1 VTESWL
7 STFDPNVDALLD
19 LLCPQV
25 DDEMLREI
33 AGADYGNDVELHL
46 APLKLFRDARVIPEL
61 TWHPAE
67 VLELIR
73 WSEPDDPEWKPGG
86 RGRQGHLLRAFSCA
100 TLLRAYPAPPNEK
113 VWHSFNETAVQ
124 LVISLQVLDGEL
136 IPAGIRFF
144 AWCLEHLAALDDEGT
159 EAVFLG
165 IALLALAARHEGVSD
180 EAVVGLCRWID
191 DTVSALLP
199 DKQWAATRRKNWLLS
214 MNHHDLRNTRWI
226 EVGRRLYGWAEA
238 QPSSDRAT
246 WVALIGRA
254 LSED

>member
-1 VTESWL
+1 MKAHMKAHRV
-7 STFDPNVDALLD
+7 AL
-19 LLCPQV
+19 
-25 DDEMLREI
+25 I
-33 AGADYGNDVELHL
+33 
-46 APLKLFRDARVIPEL
+46 
-61 TWHPAE
+61 
-67 VLELIR
+67 
-73 WSEPDDPEWKPGG
+73 
-86 RGRQGHLLRAFSCA
+86 CA
-100 TLLRAYPAPPNEK
+100 
-113 VWHSFNETAVQ
+113 
-124 LVISLQVLDGEL
+124 
-136 IPAGIRFF
+136 
-144 AWCLEHLAALDDEGT
+144 
-159 EAVFLG
+159 
-165 IALLALAARHEGVSD
+165 ALLALAARHEGVSD